1 MGTMSFLFLASFLF
15 VTHGDFAKVDKSI
28 YIIHMDMS
36 FMPKAFAS
44 HHHWYTSMID
54 SISITGAGLHFQ
66 PKLVHSYSNA
76 FHGFSA
82 LLSKDELEDI
92 KKLPG
97 FVSAYNDREVVMH
110 TTHSTDFLKLNTVSG
125 LWPASQFGKDVIIG
139 VIDSGIWPES
149 PSFKDDGMTPIPSKW
164 KGTCQEGQQFNSSM
178 CNLKLIGARYFNA
191 GLRATYPDRG
201 ISMNS
206 ARDTYGHGT
215 HVAGIAAGN
224 YVEGVSF
231 FGYAPGTARG
241 AAPRARLAAYKALW
255 DEGSVAS
262 DVLAAMDQAVADG
275 VDIISMSLGYD
286 RIPLYDDPIAIA
298 TFGAMAKGVLVSCSA
313 GNRGPDFSRVNNDFP
328 WSLTVASGLIDRW
341 FVGTLTLGNGLT
353 IIGWSMF
360 PARASVTNLN
370 LIYDKNISAC
380 NSTMTIPDSFSAIV
394 ICEQDK
400 YEVFTFSDQI
410 RYVSESK
417 PRAAVF
423 ISNEPLIFRS
433 HEFPHPGVVISPKD
447 GAKVIKYALKGKNP
461 TATITFQETLL
472 GTKPAP
478 TVAASSSRGPS
489 RSYPG
494 IMKPDIMAPGVLIF
508 APMVPNTDEVQL
520 GQNVYLSTDYTLMS
534 GTSMACPHA
543 SGIAALLKAAH
554 PDWSPSA
561 IRSAMMTTAST
572 IDNTGSEI
580 KDQEDFKVAGPL
592 DFGAGFVDPNR
603 ALDPGLLYDATPQ
616 DYVNLVCSMNFTR
629 KQTQAIT
636 RLAKYNC
643 KNPSSDLNYPSFI
656 ALYEQEKGHKLVRN
670 FTRTVTNVGNGP
682 TTYKAKLVAPKGTT
696 IRISTETLKFSRK
709 NEKQS
714 YSLTISYRSRENF
727 HITHGSL
734 TWIEDNGK
742 HSVRSAIVIFPMPE
756 PL

>member
-1 MGTMSFLFLASFLF
+1 MGRMSFLFLASFLF

-36 FMPKAFAS
+36 FMPKAFAT

-54 SISITGAGLHFQ
+54 SISTTGVGLHFP
-66 PKLVHSYSNA
+66 PKLVHTYNNA

-149 PSFKDDGMTPIPSKW
+149 PSFKDNGMTPIPSKW
-164 KGTCQEGQQFNSSM
+164 KGICQEGQQFNSSM

-191 GLRATYPDRG
+191 GIRATDPDRG

-255 DEGSVAS
+255 DEGSVSS
-262 DVLAAMDQAVADG
+262 DVLAAIDQAVADG

-286 RIPLYDDPIAIA
+286 RIPLYEDPIAIA

-313 GNRGPDFSRVNNDFP
+313 GNRGPSFSRVNNDFP

-341 FVGTLTLGNGLT
+341 FAGTLTLGNGLS

-380 NSTMTIPDSFSAIV
+380 NSTMTIPESFSGIV

-410 RYVSESK
+410 RYVSESQ
-417 PRAAVF
+417 PRAAIF
-423 ISNEPLIFRS
+423 ISDEPLIFRS

-494 IMKPDIMAPGVLIF
+494 IMKPDIMAPGVLIL

-520 GQNVYLSTDYTLMS
+520 GPNVYLSTDYTLMS

-561 IRSAMMTTAST
+561 IRSAMMTSAST

-616 DYVNLVCSMNFTR
+616 DYVNLVCSMNFTQ
-629 KQTQAIT
+629 KQTRAIT
-636 RLAKYNC
+636 RLTKYNC

-656 ALYEQEKGHKLVRN
+656 ALYEEKGHKLVRN

-682 TTYKAKLVAPKGTT
+682 TTYKAKLVAPKGST

-714 YSLTISYRSRENF
+714 YSLRIRYRSPESFR
-727 HITHGSL
+727 ITHGSL

-742 HSVRSAIVIFPMPE
+742 HSVRSAIVISPMPE